1 MLIFNSPSALFI
13 SLTAE
18 QINENLLV
26 LSTAV
31 NKAVADTDTDTDTD
45 TEELKQVTA
54 TKVFERMI
62 ACDEVTL

>member
-31 NKAVADTDTDTDTD
+31 NKAVADT
-45 TEELKQVTA
+45 EELKQVTA

>member
-31 NKAVADTDTDTDTD
+31 NKAVADTDT
-45 TEELKQVTA
+45 EELKQVTA

>member
-31 NKAVADTDTDTDTD
+31 NKAVADTDTDT
-45 TEELKQVTA
+45 EELKQVTA

>member
-31 NKAVADTDTDTDTD
+31 NKAVADT
-45 TEELKQVTA
+45 EELKQVT
-54 TKVFERMI
+54 TTEVFERMI
-62 ACDEVTL
+62 AGVEVTL